1 LLILLQF
8 LLQERNTIGFGA
20 LEQGPNQRSREDIQQ
35 YNIVTNVNLGKLLP
49 KMGINFPFNYAIGEE
64 TITQEFNQ
72 DIKLKQLL
80 DNTDDSAKKDNISSR
95 AIDYTK
101 RMSINFIGVRKQR
114 GPEQKNR
121 STIQKTLLFLSLTIK
136 WSDMILRLKI
146 M

>member
-1 LLILLQF
+1 MLIWVNYYLQNGVLTFLLITPLAKKRLL
-8 LLQERNTIGFGA
+8 RIR
-20 LEQGPNQRSREDIQQ
+20 P
-35 YNIVTNVNLGKLLP
+35 
-49 KMGINFPFNYAIGEE
+49 
-64 TITQEFNQ
+64 FNQ

-80 DNTDDSAKKDNISSR
+80 DNTDDSAKDNISSR

-114 GPEQKNR
+114 SPEQKQQVYDPENF
-121 STIQKTLLFLSLTIK
+121 TFLSLTIK

>member
-1 LLILLQF
+1 LAKKRYS
-8 LLQERNTIGFGA
+8 EYD
-20 LEQGPNQRSREDIQQ
+20 P
-35 YNIVTNVNLGKLLP
+35 
-49 KMGINFPFNYAIGEE
+49 
-64 TITQEFNQ
+64 FNQ

-101 RMSINFIGVRKQR
+101 RMSINFIGVRKR
-114 GPEQKNR
+114 GPEQKQQVYDPENF
-121 STIQKTLLFLSLTIK
+121 TFLSLTIK

>member
-1 LLILLQF
+1 
-8 LLQERNTIGFGA
+8 

-49 KMGINFPFNYAIGEE
+49 PNGVLTFLL
-64 TITQEFNQ
+64 ITPLAKKRLLRIRPFNQ

-80 DNTDDSAKKDNISSR
+80 DNTDDLLKDNISSR

-101 RMSINFIGVRKQR
+101 RMSINFIGVRKQS
-114 GPEQKNR
+114 PEQKQQVYDPENF
-121 STIQKTLLFLSLTIK
+121 TFLSLTIK